1 MASTKATLE
10 TKDTVDNHNLT
21 KDTINMDNKDKWVVN
36 KCQEEIGPNQQETN
50 LTTKDGLKLNLKT
63 NMDNGSK
70 PRFNVNLTINSKTS
84 MESSNYRIKEI
95 ITKVTST
102 ITTSRTTTNITI
114 TRTTNRCQKE
124 TGNILLE
131 TFLTKMGGLKL
142 SLKTCKV
149 NGCQLK
155 LQLNHI
161 MLFPIIMD
169 NSNMIK
175 TKVKV
180 KTSITTTTTTTT
192 IITSRTTT
200 NITITRTTNRCQ
212 KEPGNNLLE
221 TIPTK
226 MVYLELSLKMLTV
239 NGSKLKFNA
248 NHTKNLITTMVTSKG
263 SKEIITKVTSTI
275 TTNTTITKTIT
286 TNKTITKIITTNRCH
301 KVLG

>member
-10 TKDTVDNHNLT
+10 TKDTVDNHSLT
-21 KDTINMDNKDKWVVN
+21 KDTINTDNKDKWVIN
-36 KCQEEIGPNQQETN
+36 KCQEEIGNNQQETIP
-50 LTTKDGLKLNLKT
+50 TTKDGLELSLKT

-102 ITTSRTTTNITI
+102 ITTSRTTTNITTSRTTTNITI

-155 LQLNHI
+155 LPLNHI

-180 KTSITTTTTTTT
+180 KTSITTTTTT

-226 MVYLELSLKMLTV
+226 MVYLELS
-239 NGSKLKFNA
+239 
-248 NHTKNLITTMVTSKG
+248 
-263 SKEIITKVTSTI
+263 
-275 TTNTTITKTIT
+275 
-286 TNKTITKIITTNRCH
+286 
-301 KVLG
+301 